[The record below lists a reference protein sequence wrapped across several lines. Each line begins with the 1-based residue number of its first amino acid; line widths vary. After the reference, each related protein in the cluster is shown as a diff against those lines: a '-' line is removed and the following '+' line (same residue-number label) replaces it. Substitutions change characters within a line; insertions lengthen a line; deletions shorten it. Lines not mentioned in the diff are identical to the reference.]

1 MTTYL
6 GEKAVGIGTVKATI
20 GVTGDVLHDSTLKG
34 NGNTEPLG
42 VDTEVIATTTQVGN
56 LATTLHA
63 AIEAQAEAIAKTR
76 NDFEVADQKIRAD
89 MNEKDSE
96 LGHMITE
103 HAEELTTLR
112 GNQASLGDQVSNI
125 ESKIPQSASGT
136 NHLIT
141 KQQLLDEEMDI
152 RDDLNE
158 TSSELQTQI
167 TSQASEIAKLKQEVS
182 GLSSLSF
189 EILDE
194 LPAVG
199 KEGVI
204 YLVPSGGE
212 APNLRDEYVWVNG
225 AFEVIGSTQIDL
237 TGYVKFTDY
246 ASWDKAGVIKY
257 TSNFGVTVHSTGY
270 IQATT
275 KTKDEYAS
283 SENTM
288 FIGKGTLENIK
299 KDIVERAV
307 SDGAVLDGYVKNT
320 DYPDN
325 SGNTAGV
332 LKIKSTNGLYVS
344 NGALHGNPIPATHW
358 ETLSSY
364 ALVCKGALE
373 NIKNDLV
380 KRAITTNDI
389 TLTTAE
395 QDAACNWLGAP
406 SWGNLSPTLGSY
418 DERITALEEQGGGA
432 SLPDYTGVYG
442 VLRSKNGVLSWDN
455 KAVFNVSTATGA
467 FAIGYDPKATGTY
480 SVALSGSATATHAIA
495 LGYNSSAS
503 SQYAIMIGDGINKT
517 EKTLRVGF
525 GDRSGDPYDPY
536 ASYELLS
543 RDGTIPAERM
553 STTAGTTGQVL
564 TKTDSGMAWA
574 DASGGGDYLPL
585 SGGTLTG
592 GVTFDPSDKTDGF
605 KPILTVAEQAV
616 LKAHWYNNKLN
627 YLQADTKI
635 YFNGGLVTTKN
646 IGDAGERVATLYVK
660 NLYNGDS
667 LTVPTK
673 GGTLARIEDIDA
685 AVGDISTALS
695 AILGE

>member
-63 AIEAQAEAIAKTR
+63 GIEAQAEAIAKTR
-76 NDFEVADQKIRAD
+76 NDFEVADQNIRAD
-89 MNEKDSE
+89 MNEKDAE
-96 LGHMITE
+96 LEHMITE

-167 TSQASEIAKLKQEVS
+167 TSQASEIAKLKQEVA

-189 EILDE
+189 EIIDE

-204 YLVPSGGE
+204 YLVPNGGE

-225 AFEVIGSTQIDL
+225 AFEVIGSTQVDL
-237 TGYVKFTDY
+237 TGYVKDTDY

-257 TSNFGVTVHSTGY
+257 TSNFGTFVTQGY
-270 IQATT
+270 LQAVT
-275 KTKDEYAS
+275 KTQDGYDS
-283 SENTM
+283 LENTL

-299 KDIVERAV
+299 KDLVERAV
-307 SDGAVLDGYVKNT
+307 SEDGAVLDGYVKDT

-325 SGNTAGV
+325 GGNNAGV
-332 LKIKSTNGLYVS
+332 LKISSANGLYVS
-344 NGALHGNPIPATHW
+344 NGALHGNPFDLSGYKTYNKYIMICKG
-358 ETLSSY
+358 TLENVKKDLVERAISEDGAVLSGYVKDTDYASWDKAGVIKIRSTYGLYANENDGVLNGYPFTLEEYNTKNSY
-364 ALVCKGALE
+364 ALIAKGTLE

-395 QDAACNWLGAP
+395 KDAACNWIDAV
-406 SWGNLSPTLGSY
+406 SWGAISPTLGIY
-418 DERITALEEQGGGA
+418 DSRITALEEQGGG
-432 SLPDYTGVYG
+432 DC
-442 VLRSKNGVLSWDN
+442 
-455 KAVFNVSTATGA
+455 
-467 FAIGYDPKATGTY
+467 
-480 SVALSGSATATHAIA
+480 
-495 LGYNSSAS
+495 
-503 SQYAIMIGDGINKT
+503 
-517 EKTLRVGF
+517 
-525 GDRSGDPYDPY
+525 
-536 ASYELLS
+536 
-543 RDGTIPAERM
+543 
-553 STTAGTTGQVL
+553 
-564 TKTDSGMAWA
+564 
-574 DASGGGDYLPL
+574 
-585 SGGTLTG
+585 
-592 GVTFDPSDKTDGF
+592 
-605 KPILTVAEQAV
+605 
-616 LKAHWYNNKLN
+616 
-627 YLQADTKI
+627 
-635 YFNGGLVTTKN
+635 GL
-646 IGDAGERVATLYVK
+646 IIRRL
-660 NLYNGDS
+660 
-667 LTVPTK
+667 
-673 GGTLARIEDIDA
+673 
-685 AVGDISTALS
+685 
-695 AILGE
+695 